1 MTREV
6 TIYSSHFKI
15 VSFFFLF
22 AILSDLKN
30 AKKKPVGVRN
40 RINEKSYVPW
50 ILVGGHDEKV
60 WMISW
65 LFSLLFLGLTVCAQ
79 FDRFTWLLSDLHLG
93 NVVVLCFT
101 TKVTTKT
108 TDQTIILTENCSF
121 SSPLLFVFL
130 GPFTP
135 KKQAL

>member
-60 WMISW
+60 
-65 LFSLLFLGLTVCAQ
+65 
-79 FDRFTWLLSDLHLG
+79 
-93 NVVVLCFT
+93 
-101 TKVTTKT
+101 
-108 TDQTIILTENCSF
+108 
-121 SSPLLFVFL
+121 
-130 GPFTP
+130 
-135 KKQAL
+135 